1 MVEELIAEL
10 SIIKLLIVLF
20 EIIWI
25 ILRKLQKM
33 QNRYCEVY
41 QTSLYYFVYKYQ
53 WFIISINRFIW
64 GSKSFGD
71 ELKTEINKPG
81 FYED

>member
-53 WFIISINRFIW
+53 
-64 GSKSFGD
+64 
-71 ELKTEINKPG
+71 
-81 FYED
+81 